1 MSKDLSIILSTYNE
15 ELFIEDTLNI
25 IKETFPECEIIL
37 VDDNS
42 NDQTIKKVENLQIN
56 NLKIIQRNQRGL
68 ASAFLVGLIYSSKNT
83 LAWVDSNQG
92 ILVKKFP
99 QMIEYLKEYDI
110 VLLSRYVEGGGDER
124 TQKRIL
130 TSKIINKFCRLV
142 LGNKIKDYTGS
153 MFVMKKSCLKHVVPI
168 AYGHG
173 EFFIEFLYKAMKNN
187 LKIKEVPF
195 IQSKDQEELSKTAS
209 SIIKFAILG
218 LNYIVRVFLSLI
230 RKN

>member
-15 ELFIEDTLNI
+15 ELFIEDTLKI
-25 IKETFPECEIIL
+25 IDEVFPNCEIIL

-42 NDQTIKKVENLQIN
+42 KDQTIKKAENLN
-56 NLKIIQRNQRGL
+56 LKNLKIIQRNQRGL
-68 ASAFLVGLIYSSKNT
+68 ASAFLVGLIYSTKDI

-110 VLLSRYVEGGGDER
+110 VLLSRYVEGGEDKR
-124 TQKRIL
+124 TKKRIL
-130 TSKIINKFCRLV
+130 TSILINKFCRFL
-142 LGNKIKDYTGS
+142 LGNKIKDYTSS
-153 MFVMKKSCLKHVVPI
+153 MFVMNKSSLKHVVPI

-173 EFFIEFLYKAMKNN
+173 EFFIEFLYKATKNN

-195 IQSKDQEELSKTAS
+195 VQNKDQEELSKTAS
-209 SIIKFAILG
+209 SIIRFAILG